1 MASETTKNHHLHTC
15 SSSSHYTYDLFLS
28 FKGKDT
34 GKNFIDHLYLALTQ
48 SGIHTFRHDYKLSI
62 GNDRDLEIPKAI
74 QESRVSIIV
83 FSKDY
88 VFTGRCLDELVN
100 ILDCKESN
108 GQVVL
113 PVYYKIDPAQIHEQ
127 TMTFGISEKGL
138 AMDIKKV
145 ERWRVGLAQV
155 ANLPRWDLQ
164 NITNGPEAKFIK
176 QIVRHVPNEHI
187 GITLLR
193 ERICHKR
200 VLIILDDIDQILKK
214 LRISFDALDDDKMK
228 DIFLDI
234 ACFFIGMDKDYAID
248 IFDGCGFFPVVG
260 VTILIERCLL
270 RIGGNNKL
278 RMHDLVRD
286 MGREVV
292 REKFPFEPGK
302 RSRLWFHEDATR
314 VISKDEG
321 SKAIEGLVLNQQKPM
336 HLNTK
341 TFAIMQKLRLLQIN
355 NVHLHGSFQGLFTE
369 LRWLC
374 WHHCPLESLPT
385 DLHPR
390 KLVALDMQHSNLK
403 TWNGM
408 KFLTN
413 LKRLNL
419 SNSKF
424 LRTTLDFSGVPK
436 LDELSLRFC
445 SSLLEL
451 DPSIGHLGTLTELN
465 LGYCENLKSLPKS
478 ICNLRSLE
486 RLYLDECTNL
496 DELPEKVG
504 NMESLQELHATGTAI
519 SQLPDSIG
527 LLKQLKNVSLAQSN
541 RYTKANPWFSF
552 LPLQIFSQTK
562 TKIKFLPPTVST
574 LSSIKD
580 IDLSDSNLS
589 DADIPHDLSQLS
601 SLGYLHLNGN
611 KFRSLPSR
619 LSQLRSLKHLWL
631 NDCMVL
637 QSIAE
642 FPPNLRTLDAS
653 NCPLLE
659 KLPDLSNL
667 KYLECLDF
675 SNCSSLVVLQGLQ
688 NIKSIKEIY
697 LEGCSNLTTSFEESL
712 FQGYSEGVVN
722 RSIFLS
728 RRGIPSWFSH
738 KKVGSFISFD
748 VPSGIETEFLEMT
761 LWVDYVNE
769 GKHAVGLKATIKN
782 KTNETEW
789 TYEANFFRTF
799 EVNSW
804 VSNGPQPYPL
814 RSGDMIEVYVGGDTG
829 LKIEKCGIHLAYKTD
844 IKTTTQSSQAMVE
857 TESKNLDFIHE
868 KRGHGAVQ
876 TSCEL
881 SNENRLSK
889 RLKLE

>member
-1 MASETTKNHHLHTC
+1 M
-15 SSSSHYTYDLFLS
+15 
-28 FKGKDT
+28 
-34 GKNFIDHLYLALTQ
+34 
-48 SGIHTFRHDYKLSI
+48 
-62 GNDRDLEIPKAI
+62 
-74 QESRVSIIV
+74 
-83 FSKDY
+83 
-88 VFTGRCLDELVN
+88 
-100 ILDCKESN
+100 
-108 GQVVL
+108 
-113 PVYYKIDPAQIHEQ
+113 HE
-127 TMTFGISEKGL
+127 
-138 AMDIKKV
+138 
-145 ERWRVGLAQV
+145 
-155 ANLPRWDLQ
+155 
-164 NITNGPEAKFIK
+164 
-176 QIVRHVPNEHI
+176 
-187 GITLLR
+187 
-193 ERICHKR
+193 
-200 VLIILDDIDQILKK
+200 
-214 LRISFDALDDDKMK
+214 
-228 DIFLDI
+228 
-234 ACFFIGMDKDYAID
+234 
-248 IFDGCGFFPVVG
+248 
-260 VTILIERCLL
+260 
-270 RIGGNNKL
+270 
-278 RMHDLVRD
+278 LVRD

-292 REKFPFEPGK
+292 SEKFPFEPGK

-314 VISKDEG
+314 VISKEEG
-321 SKAIEGLVLNQQKPM
+321 SKEIEGLVLNQPKPM

-341 TFAIMQKLRLLQIN
+341 AFAIMQKLRLLQIN

-374 WHHCPLESLPT
+374 WHHCPLEYLPT

-408 KFLTN
+408 KSLTN

-419 SNSKF
+419 CNSKF

-436 LDELSLRFC
+436 LDELSLRF
-445 SSLLEL
+445 S
-451 DPSIGHLGTLTELN
+451 
-465 LGYCENLKSLPKS
+465 
-478 ICNLRSLE
+478 
-486 RLYLDECTNL
+486 
-496 DELPEKVG
+496 
-504 NMESLQELHATGTAI
+504 
-519 SQLPDSIG
+519 
-527 LLKQLKNVSLAQSN
+527 QSN

-552 LPLQIFSQTK
+552 LPFQIFSQTK
-562 TKIKFLPPTVST
+562 TEIKFLPPTVST

-580 IDLSDSNLS
+580 MDLSDSNLS

-601 SLGYLHLNGN
+601 SLGYLRLNGN

-712 FQGYSEGVVN
+712 FQGYSEQVVN
-722 RSIFLS
+722 CSVFLS
-728 RRGIPSWFSH
+728 RRRIPHWFSH

-769 GKHAVGLKATIKN
+769 GKHAVGLQATIKN

-804 VSNGPQPYPL
+804 
-814 RSGDMIEVYVGGDTG
+814 
-829 LKIEKCGIHLAYKTD
+829 IEKCGIHLAYKTD
-844 IKTTTQSSQAMVE
+844 IKATTQSSEAMVE

-868 KRGHGAVQ
+868 KRGHGAVK
-876 TSCEL
+876 TSREL
-881 SNENRLSK
+881 REET
-889 RLKLE
+889 LKEIETGVK